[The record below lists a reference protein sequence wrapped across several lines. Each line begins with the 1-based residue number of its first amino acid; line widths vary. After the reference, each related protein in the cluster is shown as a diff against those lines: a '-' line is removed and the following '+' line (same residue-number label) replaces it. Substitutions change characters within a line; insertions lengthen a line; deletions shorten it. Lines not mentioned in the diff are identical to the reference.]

1 MKCAMTLVAF
11 LSLVA
16 SSFAQ
21 KVRLVGSDAM
31 VVVAQDLADKYGEA
45 IEVNGGGSGIGVAAL
60 LNESAEIAMSAREL
74 EPVEIQKLT
83 EKFGGPPVQTVV
95 AYDALAIFVHKDN
108 PVERITFDGLRE
120 VFLEGGKFDHWK
132 VFGAAPLGEIVPF
145 AGNDLGKAA
154 FFRGAIGGKR
164 AEFKAGV
171 RRFSGNPSD
180 GVELCA
186 VTRTCICYS
195 RPAAAQ
201 DGVKALAVA
210 KDKDGKPLVPSPA
223 NVRDGSYPLAR
234 KLYFVTTAKA
244 DAATVKLVAFVTS
257 PEGQK
262 VVADAGLVPVK
273 D

>member
-120 VFLEGGKFDHWK
+120 VFLEGGKCDHWK

-145 AGNDLGKAA
+145 AGTWGRRLSFVEPLEANERSSRRASADLAA
-154 FFRGAIGGKR
+154 I
-164 AEFKAGV
+164 
-171 RRFSGNPSD
+171 
-180 GVELCA
+180 
-186 VTRTCICYS
+186 
-195 RPAAAQ
+195 PAT
-201 DGVKALAVA
+201 GW
-210 KDKDGKPLVPSPA
+210 SF
-223 NVRDGSYPLAR
+223 AR
-234 KLYFVTTAKA
+234 
-244 DAATVKLVAFVTS
+244 
-257 PEGQK
+257 
-262 VVADAGLVPVK
+262 
-273 D
+273 